1 MSQNLF
7 PIPVATPFQ
16 SKESGSGF
24 TITWQR
30 YFKAI
35 GDDLMEAN
43 LIKDSADQKPFKYVL
58 NANLCVC
65 NWAPSAAL
73 GVPVVVKLPFTSA
86 LPFEAFGVVYSTG
99 TIQITIPGDSAFHQ
113 FFYIIQPAKA

>member
-7 PIPVATPFQ
+7 PIPVATPIQ
-16 SKESGSGF
+16 SKDGGTGF

-43 LIKDSADQKPFKYVL
+43 IVKDSADQKPFKYVL

-65 NWAPSAAL
+65 NWAPSAPL
-73 GVPVVVKLPFTSA
+73 GASAVVKLPFTSA
-86 LPFEAFGVVYSTG
+86 LPFEAFGTVYPAG
-99 TIQITIPGDSAFHQ
+99 TVRIAIPGDSAFHQ

>member
-35 GDDLMEAN
+35 GDDLMDAN
-43 LIKDSADQKPFKYVL
+43 IVKDSVNQKAFKYVL
-58 NANLCVC
+58 NANACFC

-73 GVPVVVKLPFTSA
+73 GVPAVVSLPFTSA
-86 LPFEAFGVVYSTG
+86 LPFSAFGTVYPAG
-99 TIQITIPGDSAFHQ
+99 TTQITIPGASAFEQ
-113 FFYIIQPAKA
+113 FFYIIQPARA